1 MYSKKAAGILSKDPT
16 LEKII
21 QKIPPGTLYKAD
33 SSVPLY
39 NYLIRSIVGQQLST
53 KVAQVIFDRF
63 LDIYGRKM
71 PSAQVLKNTDDE
83 LLRSCG
89 LSGQK
94 SSYIKNIASFWIE
107 NKLHKT
113 EFSEL
118 EDEEIISLLTQ
129 IKGVGQWTVQM
140 VLMFCLGRQDVFSP
154 EDFGIIS
161 AMQDVYKLDLQ
172 GTKLKKKCIEISQ
185 RWKPHRTLACFYLW
199 AYKDQ
204 KKS

>member
-63 LDIYGRKM
+63 LDLYGRKM

-113 EFSEL
+113 EFSEM
-118 EDEEIISLLTQ
+118 EDEERKQYLLSEGFDCQ
-129 IKGVGQWTVQM
+129 NEPIFLINLKSKIADFLQEEFRNSGVDEV
-140 VLMFCLGRQDVFSP
+140 
-154 EDFGIIS
+154 E
-161 AMQDVYKLDLQ
+161 KLFVNL
-172 GTKLKKKCIEISQ
+172 IYE
-185 RWKPHRTLACFYLW
+185 
-199 AYKDQ
+199 
-204 KKS
+204 

>member
-1 MYSKKAAGILSKDPT
+1 M
-16 LEKII
+16 
-21 QKIPPGTLYKAD
+21 
-33 SSVPLY
+33 
-39 NYLIRSIVGQQLST
+39 
-53 KVAQVIFDRF
+53 
-63 LDIYGRKM
+63 
-71 PSAQVLKNTDDE
+71 
-83 LLRSCG
+83 
-89 LSGQK
+89 
-94 SSYIKNIASFWIE
+94 
-107 NKLHKT
+107 HKT
-113 EFSEL
+113 EFSEM

-172 GTKLKKKCIEISQ
+172 GTKLKKECIEISQ
-185 RWKPHRTLACFYLW
+185 QWKPHRTLACFYLW